1 MQKDVLNKKRVST
14 SFFIKNGSDY
24 LKIAVYICHANF
36 IEDVFSNEH

>member
-14 SFFIKNGSDY
+14 SFFIENESDY

-36 IEDVFSNEH
+36 IRDVFF